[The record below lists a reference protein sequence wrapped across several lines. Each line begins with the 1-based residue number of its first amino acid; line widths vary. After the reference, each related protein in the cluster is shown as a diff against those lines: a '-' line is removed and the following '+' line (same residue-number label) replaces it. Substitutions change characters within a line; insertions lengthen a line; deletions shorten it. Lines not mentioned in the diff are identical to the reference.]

1 MATFLEL
8 ATPLIQ
14 RGIPVIPVQPN
25 EKRCLLPEWQIKATT
40 DIEQV
45 KLWQTENPNFNV
57 GCVGKPDG
65 FVMLDCDV
73 VGLREQIERETKQK
87 FPRTLIVK
95 SAGKGADHLYF
106 RQTDESRR
114 LGNRKSA
121 SLFDLQS
128 VAFTNARSEKTT
140 IRRRLRSTESAKQ
153 C

>member
-25 EKRCLLPEWQIKATT
+25 EKRCLLPEWQMKATT

-65 FVMLDCDV
+65 FVMLDCDM
-73 VGLREQIERETKQK
+73 VGLRERSKGRPDGS
-87 FPRTLIVK
+87 FPE
-95 SAGKGADHLYF
+95 H
-106 RQTDESRR
+106 
-114 LGNRKSA
+114 
-121 SLFDLQS
+121 
-128 VAFTNARSEKTT
+128 
-140 IRRRLRSTESAKQ
+140 
-153 C
+153 